1 MMALSRSRRALAA
14 LAVAGV
20 LVAGCGGDDDD
31 SDDAADATEESTT
44 TEAEETTTTPAEES
58 TTTQA
63 APTGPQLVV
72 TPAEGLTDG
81 QTVQVTGT
89 GFTPGKSLAVAQC
102 SHGNTGP
109 GDCHTAGST
118 FVTVAA
124 DGTLTAEIKVKTG
137 PIGTGSAVCDAATP
151 CSVGTADI
159 SDPTGPDLSRTE
171 VTFA

>member
-1 MMALSRSRRALAA
+1 MMAVSRSRRALAA

-20 LVAGCGGDDDD
+20 LIAGCGGDDSDD
-31 SDDAADATEESTT
+31 SADASEEETTT
-44 TEAEETTTTPAEES
+44 TEAEETTTTEAETS
-58 TTTQA
+58 TTA

-72 TPAEGLTDG
+72 TPSEGLTDG
-81 QTVQVTGT
+81 QTVQVTGS

-102 SHGNTGP
+102 SHDNTGP

-124 DGTLTAEIKVKTG
+124 DGTLTAEIKIKTG

>member
-1 MMALSRSRRALAA
+1 MKALSRSRRALAA

-20 LVAGCGGDDDD
+20 LVAGCGGDD
-31 SDDAADATEESTT
+31 SDDAADATEEEETTT
-44 TEAEETTTTPAEES
+44 TEAEETTTTAAETPTTAPAAS
-58 TTTQA
+58 
-63 APTGPQLVV
+63 GPQLVV

-81 QTVQVTGT
+81 QTVQVTGS

-102 SHGNTGP
+102 RIDNQGP
-109 GDCHTAGST
+109 ADCHTAGST

-124 DGTLTAEIKVKTG
+124 DGTLTAEIRIKTG
-137 PIGTGSAVCDAATP
+137 PIGTASAVCDAATP

-171 VTFA
+171 ITFA